1 MPHLFQ
7 LTKISLMHVDAG
19 HELLDRSELQLGLPN
34 SRGGGSIV
42 EEVTPLP
49 LLVNYS
55 PILRKHAV
63 RFKKI

>member
-1 MPHLFQ
+1 
-7 LTKISLMHVDAG
+7 MHVDAG